1 MPRTTLRMKNS
12 PSRDAAVLQD
22 TTLIRVSHMSDEKVA
37 RQKTHSR

>member
-1 MPRTTLRMKNS
+1 MLRLPR
-12 PSRDAAVLQD
+12 DLQD